1 MTLHI
6 CSFCGD
12 IAKEECCCDVCGT
25 NYCNFCKQFAQ
36 KKCSCCGKNY
46 VSKFGFTPKNE
57 N

>member
-1 MTLHI
+1 MTLYI

-12 IAKEECCCDVCGT
+12 IAQKECCCEVCGT